1 MLVEMSHGGQRR
13 PLASTHM
20 STDDYD
26 PLDATIE
33 EEVSDIAVDTAS
45 MDRRLAM
52 IESHAARIRLY
63 VALWFWLSVAGAVVG
78 ALLLLA

>member
-1 MLVEMSHGGQRR
+1 MLCEMSHGGQRG

-26 PLDATIE
+26 PLDATLE
-33 EEVSDIAVDTAS
+33 EEVSDIALDTAK

-63 VALWFWLSVAGAVVG
+63 VAWWFWLSVAGAAVGVV
-78 ALLLLA
+78 LLVA